1 MFRPAAAA
9 TLQTGEK
16 AKMFWKR
23 TSEAGGSYYVVNKKQ
38 HYPKRPKES
47 EYFQIN
53 DLLLDLDDMF
63 SKTVRPVEEEDDIR
77 ALKKW
82 SRDYKREGI
91 QGELH
96 RLERTL
102 EWSRLE
108 AFNIRSGS
116 SNSWRLGS
124 HDIFSAALRAP
135 SAAPLIARSEGSTNI
150 LTTKTQPNT
159 LHRVCSKNGISHQ
172 IVNNDPLLLQW
183 LKKQTQLSESEQIS
197 KKPRSLPLQFSAALK
212 SQDSIT
218 SMRRLVSQLLS
229 SDPSSISWLSTND
242 ISSDIRDACETLWK
256 PDVLQ
261 TSYDLLVFLGNLDQ
275 RLLARGSHIGGSL
288 CGFGLRLSAAICKP
302 SVTRKYHSIGSESGY
317 WTECEQGLR
326 DIHDS
331 LETYLRHFSTTSS
344 STNIGLLDRQGLLKL
359 LIGDADQGSTSLQE
373 SFRSLI
379 MSYLRTQG
387 ESKQGTMQIAL
398 SAYRTYIVLLGHLG
412 ARALLLYE
420 KRASATIKNLLNEKQ
435 GEVGGQAE
443 AIVTEALQT
452 ADNISVVAPSHD
464 AVSTNLNMADCA
476 MLDLE
481 AIEKQGQPQR

>member
-1 MFRPAAAA
+1 MFRQAAAA

-16 AKMFWKR
+16 KAKMFSKAPN
-23 TSEAGGSYYVVNKKQ
+23 EPGGTYYVVNKKQ
-38 HYPKRPKES
+38 RPPKLPKES

-63 SKTVRPVEEEDDIR
+63 SKTVRPVEEEDEVR
-77 ALKKW
+77 ALNKW

-91 QGELH
+91 QRELH
-96 RLERTL
+96 RLEHTL
-102 EWSRLE
+102 KWSRLE

-135 SAAPLIARSEGSTNI
+135 STAPVIDRSEGSANI
-150 LTTKTQPNT
+150 LTTKIQPNT
-159 LHRVCSKNGISHQ
+159 LQRICSKNGISNQ
-172 IVNNDPLLLQW
+172 IVRNDSLLLQW
-183 LKKQTQLSESEQIS
+183 LQKQTQLSETQQNFGI
-197 KKPRSLPLQFSAALK
+197 PRSLPLRLSAALK
-212 SQDSIT
+212 NQDSIT

-229 SDPSSISWLSTND
+229 SDPGSISGSLTND
-242 ISSDIRDACETLWK
+242 MSSDIREACETLWK

-275 RLLARGSHIGGSL
+275 RLLARGNHIGGPL

-302 SVTRKYHSIGSESGY
+302 SVTCKYLSIGSESDY
-317 WTECEQGLR
+317 WTGGEQGLR

-344 STNIGLLDRQGLLKL
+344 STSPGLLDRQGLLKL
-359 LIGDADQGSTSLQE
+359 LIGDAKQGSTSLQE

-379 MSYLRTQG
+379 MPYLQG
-387 ESKQGTMQIAL
+387 ESRKGTMQTAL

-412 ARALLLYE
+412 ARALLLHE
-420 KRASATIKNLLNEKQ
+420 KEASATMIKDLINEKQ
-435 GEVGGQAE
+435 GEAGGQAE

-452 ADNISVVAPSHD
+452 ADDISVVAPSHD
-464 AVSTNLNMADCA
+464 AVSTNLNLVDCA
-476 MLDLE
+476 MLDLA
-481 AIEKQGQPQR
+481 AIEKQGHPQR

>member
-23 TSEAGGSYYVVNKKQ
+23 PNESEGVYYVVNKKQ

-47 EYFQIN
+47 EYFRIN

-63 SKTVRPVEEEDDIR
+63 SKT
-77 ALKKW
+77 W
-82 SRDYKREGI
+82 
-91 QGELH
+91 
-96 RLERTL
+96 
-102 EWSRLE
+102 
-108 AFNIRSGS
+108 
-116 SNSWRLGS
+116 
-124 HDIFSAALRAP
+124 
-135 SAAPLIARSEGSTNI
+135 
-150 LTTKTQPNT
+150 
-159 LHRVCSKNGISHQ
+159 
-172 IVNNDPLLLQW
+172 LQ
-183 LKKQTQLSESEQIS
+183 KQTQLSESEQIS
-197 KKPRSLPLQFSAALK
+197 KTPRSLPLQLSAALK
-212 SQDSIT
+212 NQDSIT
-218 SMRRLVSQLLS
+218 SMRRLVSQFLS

-242 ISSDIRDACETLWK
+242 ISSDIRDACETLCK

-261 TSYDLLVFLGNLDQ
+261 TSYDLLVFLGNLGQ
-275 RLLARGSHIGGSL
+275 RLLARGSHIGGPL

-302 SVTRKYHSIGSESGY
+302 SVTRKYLSIGSESGY
-317 WTECEQGLR
+317 WTGCEQGLR

-344 STNIGLLDRQGLLKL
+344 STSLGLLDRQGLLKL

-379 MSYLRTQG
+379 ISYVRIQG
-387 ESKQGTMQIAL
+387 ESKQGTMQTAL

-420 KRASATIKNLLNEKQ
+420 KRASATIKNLINEKQ
-435 GEVGGQAE
+435 GEAEGQAE

-452 ADNISVVAPSHD
+452 ADDISVVAPTHD
-464 AVSTNLNMADCA
+464 AVSTNLNLADCA

-481 AIEKQGQPQR
+481 AIEKQGHPQR